1 MQKIKIVSVSSEI
14 HPFSKTGGLGEVA
27 RSLPKALK
35 RLGHDVI
42 VITPLYAQII
52 DKSEHNLELAYK
64 NVKIKIGKEKNITVN
79 FWKGYLMKGLPV
91 YFMENE
97 KFFSK
102 RKTLYGSEHENAR
115 FYLFDVAALKLLS
128 LLKFKADVI
137 HCHDWHTGL
146 IPGLLRKDFKNSETL
161 KNAASIYTIHNL
173 AFQLGHNW
181 WEIPVEKKDFGKKEL
196 PSYDDPELENIN
208 FAKRAILS
216 ADAINTVSEQY
227 REEIMT
233 KNYGQDLH
241 RIVKNRKER
250 VFGIVNGIDYN
261 EYNPANDPGLAKN
274 YSYKSPNLKL
284 KNKLFLQEMF
294 KLPLNKEI
302 PIVGMVTRITEQKG
316 FGLLFDAMDAIMK
329 LDIQLI
335 IIGGGDKSYI
345 NRAKTLIKKYP
356 SKINAILEFNT
367 KDTTKLYSGAD
378 MFLIPSRFEPCG
390 ITQME
395 AMRYGAIPI
404 VRHIGGLVD
413 TVTDYNPK
421 TKQGNGFVFNKYDS
435 RDLIIAV
442 TRAVENFKYTNEW
455 TALVKKAMKQSYSWE
470 LPALKYVELYKKA
483 IKLKSENHVNNK
495 AKKAEKSKEGIG

>member
-1 MQKIKIVSVSSEI
+1 MRKLKIASISSEV

-42 VITPLYAQII
+42 IITPLYTQLI
-52 DKSEHNLELAYK
+52 DKREHKIELVYE
-64 NVKIKIGKEKNITVN
+64 NIKIKIGKEKNLTVN

-97 KFFSK
+97 KYFSK
-102 RKTLYGSEHENAR
+102 RKTLYGSDHENAR
-115 FYLFDVAALKLLS
+115 FYLFDVAALKLLT
-128 LLKFKADVI
+128 LLKFQADVI

-146 IPGLLRKDFKNSETL
+146 IPSLLKKDFKNSQTL
-161 KNAASIYTIHNL
+161 KNTATVYAIHNL

-181 WEIPVEKKDFGKKEL
+181 WEIPASQKDFGKKEL
-196 PSYDDPELENIN
+196 PQFDDPKLEYIN
-208 FAKRAILS
+208 FAKRALLN

-241 RIVKNRKER
+241 RIIKNRHER

-274 YSYKSPNLKL
+274 YSFKSPNLKL
-284 KNKLFLQEMF
+284 KNKFFLQEMF
-294 KLPLNKEI
+294 KLPVNKDA
-302 PIVGMVTRITEQKG
+302 PIIGMVTRITEQKG
-316 FGLLFDAMDAIMK
+316 FGLLFDALDIIMK

-335 IIGGGDKSYI
+335 IIGGGDKEYI
-345 NRAKTLIKKYP
+345 NRAKSYIKKYP
-356 SKINAILEFNT
+356 AKMNAILEFNT
-367 KDTTKLYSGAD
+367 KDTTKLYAGAD
-378 MFLIPSRFEPCG
+378 LFLIPSRFEPCG
-390 ITQME
+390 ITQLE

-421 TKQGNGFVFNKYDS
+421 TKKGNGFVFNKYDS
-435 RDLIIAV
+435 RDLIIAI
-442 TRAVENFKYTNEW
+442 TRAVENFKHAESW
-455 TALVKKAMKQSYSWE
+455 LELVKTVMEKSYSWE
-470 LPALKYVELYKKA
+470 LPALKYVELFKKT
-483 IKLKSENHVNNK
+483 IKLKLENHLNNK
-495 AKKAEKSKEGIG
+495 A